1 MHAPNRLA
9 HTGARVMTAGVIGA
23 LLWPIAPLAALAAT
37 NPATAN
43 TAPTKAAGAAP
54 SGSIHPDTATAA
66 SPQPPK
72 LSMDQAQKIVESTFP
87 IPDGYVLQSR
97 SYNDA
102 PASGQPPTYNF
113 TYQSTM
119 PAPGRFM
126 NVSVDANT
134 GLVVNFNQP
143 PQQDHFV
150 YPVPV
155 SADKAQ
161 AIAQEWAQKLYP
173 NRAGQVK
180 VQPLQATYGSLLG
193 ATSYTYNFERMVG
206 GIPAP
211 FDGFAITIG
220 QNGELL
226 GVRSHWTDAAFPDAG
241 KAIPKA
247 QADDTY
253 RNALQLH
260 LEYQQ
265 IYHPNGPATSA
276 LLYVSAPSSF
286 IGWPG
291 DNFSNQRIGGWPVI
305 DATSGKIIDAAGDP
319 VAVQPYQ
326 APKPLVPGGPTL
338 PVTPPKVNWSQ
349 QAALDFARQAL
360 GIQTSD
366 RLQSVNQ
373 WQPQDGQTTWNFTWQ
388 TADGQVVSATVD
400 ATYGR
405 LTQFNQ
411 YSSSPED
418 QKAQKSVSQAQITEA
433 VNTFVKRVFAGNTGA
448 IAVIPMPVQKSA
460 VPSLQTDYQ
469 VVQLV
474 HGIPDQA
481 RSGSLHVDPQT
492 GRIQSF
498 WMNGPAADDSADLP
512 DPSRAIPLAKAQQ
525 AWLTQRPLSLVYL
538 LTQPAIVA
546 SKMGPVKVTT
556 GSSGSPAQP
565 RVVLAYTPLAD
576 TTSNDLFNA
585 VTGQFEPPQTPVPY
599 TGPLRDIDG
608 VPGADQIRLLVSRQL
623 IPVDA
628 DGNVHPSQ
636 NLTNG
641 TFVKLLVDALGY
653 QYRYD
658 AAAAATSEAMQV
670 LAKVPKT
677 SPQYQEIAVAYELGW
692 LPQGQPF
699 DPDAAMTRGF
709 AATLLARALGYG
721 PLLAHP
727 DLFQLKAS
735 DAADIGDSQFA
746 AAALS
751 VSLGLLPL
759 QSDRFNAGGPVRLSD
774 AAIAVVQAAT
784 LMQTPGGVRPL

>member
-23 LLWPIAPLAALAAT
+23 LLWPSAPLAALAAT
-37 NPATAN
+37 NPVTPHTTAD
-43 TAPTKAAGAAP
+43 TAALG
-54 SGSIHPDTATAA
+54 SGYPDTVTAA

-72 LSMDQAQKIVESTFP
+72 LSMDEAQKIVESAIP

-102 PASGQPPTYNF
+102 PATGQPPTYNF
-113 TYQSTM
+113 TYQSAM
-119 PAPGRFM
+119 PAPGRVIS
-126 NVSVDANT
+126 VSVDANT

-161 AIAQEWAQKLYP
+161 AIAEEWAHKLYP
-173 NRAGQVK
+173 NRVGQVK
-180 VQPLQATYGSLLG
+180 VQPLQANYGSLQG
-193 ATSYTYNFERMVG
+193 ATSYTYDFERIVG

-211 FDGFAITIG
+211 FDGFSITIG

-241 KAIPKA
+241 KAVPKT
-247 QADDTY
+247 QADEIY

-265 IYHPNGPATSA
+265 IYRPDGPATSA
-276 LLYVSAPSSF
+276 LLYVSTPSSF
-286 IGWPG
+286 LGWPG

-305 DATSGKIIDAAGDP
+305 DAVSGKIIDAAGNP

-326 APKPLVPGGPTL
+326 TPKPLVPGGPTL
-338 PVTPPKVNWSQ
+338 PVMPPKVNWSQ

-360 GIQTSD
+360 GIQASD

-373 WQPQDGQTTWNFTWQ
+373 WQPQEGQTTWNFTWQ

-400 ATYGR
+400 ATYGL

-418 QKAQKSVSQAQITEA
+418 QKAQKSVSQAQITDA
-433 VNTFVKRVFAGNTGA
+433 VNAFVKRVFARNTGA
-448 IAVIPMPVQKSA
+448 IAVLPMPVQKSA
-460 VPSLQTDYQ
+460 DPSLQTDYQ

-498 WMNGPAADDSADLP
+498 WMNSPVADDGANLP
-512 DPSRAIPLAKAQQ
+512 DPSQAIPVAKAQQ
-525 AWLTQRPLSLVYL
+525 VWVTQRPLSLVYL

-546 SKMGPVKVTT
+546 SKTGQAT
-556 GSSGSPAQP
+556 GSSGSSAQP
-565 RVVLAYTPLAD
+565 RVVLVYTPLAD

-599 TGPLRDIDG
+599 TGPLRDLDG
-608 VPGADQIRLLVSRQL
+608 VAGADQIRLLVSRQL

-641 TFVKLLVDALGY
+641 AFVKLLVDALGY

-658 AAAAATSEAMQV
+658 AAAAATNEAMQV

-699 DPDAAMTRGF
+699 DPDATLTRGF